1 MSESS
6 LNLEF
11 VKGLPLQKVYTYA
24 LKHLQNLER
33 KKLWNRKYNSMP
45 KIKAKQRTYYYT
57 KHDIFHP
64 EFHPQGTVE
73 KRWKRHHTES
83 DQSSQETQPVS
94 SKADET
100 EVNVTQEER

>member
-11 VKGLPLQKVYTYA
+11 VKGLPLQKVYMYA

-33 KKLWNRKYNSMP
+33 KKLWNRKYNSLP
-45 KIKAKQRTYYYT
+45 KIKAKQRTYYY
-57 KHDIFHP
+57 KKYDIFHP

-73 KRWKRHHTES
+73 KRWKRQHTDA
-83 DQSSQETQPVS
+83 DQSNQETKPVS
-94 SKADET
+94 PKADEPEASVAET
-100 EVNVTQEER
+100 ER

>member
-11 VKGLPLQKVYTYA
+11 VKGLPLQKVYMYA

-45 KIKAKQRTYYYT
+45 KIKAKQRTYYY
-57 KHDIFHP
+57 KKYDIFHP

-73 KRWKRHHTES
+73 KRWKRQHADLGER
-83 DQSSQETQPVS
+83 DRTQPVL
-94 SKADET
+94 SKADKTKEDSA
-100 EVNVTQEER
+100 EEER